1 MEQENQEEL
10 KFGESPETPC
20 AAKRSSSGDVLA
32 KLGMSKETLRRLRN
46 DFGLGFRSFRGVNFY
61 NLEEVAK
68 TYLECPTKWK
78 LERTVNACERYL
90 ANLKKSRTYFKRWK
104 ARPCAESVDDVVN
117 ENEAMANE
125 LDEVRENWERRN
137 RELERLSAAN
147 TDLARENAELREEN
161 AALRAR
167 VPAAVEN
174 KYSAA
179 PETDEAGVVK
189 GCDVPLFF
197 SVASAVALCALIV
210 AAIYAAAM

>member
-1 MEQENQEEL
+1 MERTNQDEL
-10 KFGESPETPC
+10 KFGESPEIPC
-20 AAKRSSSGDVLA
+20 AAKRSSSSVVLA

-46 DFGLGFRSFRGVNFY
+46 DFGLGFRNFRGVNFY

-90 ANLKKSRTYFKRWK
+90 ANLNKSRAYFKKWK
-104 ARPCAESVDDVVN
+104 DRPSVESVDDVVN
-117 ENEAMANE
+117 ENESMAQE
-125 LDEVRENWERRN
+125 LDEVCENWERRN

-147 TDLARENAELREEN
+147 AELARENAEMREEI
-161 AALRAR
+161 AGLRAR

-174 KYSAA
+174 KYAAA

-197 SVASAVALCALIV
+197 SAASAIALCALIV